1 MMDGGFTVATRLIH
15 GRQCDQLSG
24 SFSMHMVCTIVH
36 LFTWRVGG
44 GVKMKAGL
52 RIHISNIVYTC
63 MSFVLCCFWFD
74 DCVSFLLC
82 CFCWRNSRYKLCFE
96 YFLWVDALVE
106 RVLFGFTGDGCLKP
120 WHG

>member
-44 GVKMKAGL
+44 GVKVKAGK

-63 MSFVLCCFWFD
+63 MSFVLCCFWFE
-74 DCVSFLLC
+74 DCVSFVLC
-82 CFCWRNSRYKLCFE
+82 CFCWRTAGISC
-96 YFLWVDALVE
+96 ALNIFYGLMSWLKWFCL
-106 RVLFGFTGDGCLKP
+106 VLQLTAV
-120 WHG
+120 

>member
-1 MMDGGFTVATRLIH
+1 MMGGSFTVATRLIH

-63 MSFVLCCFWFD
+63 MSFVLCCFCWRTAGIS
-74 DCVSFLLC
+74 CALNIFLL
-82 CFCWRNSRYKLCFE
+82 
-96 YFLWVDALVE
+96 VDELVE
-106 RVLFGFTGDGCLKP
+106 MVVFGFTAEGSLKP